1 MREVVRARSHG
12 ALWPNG
18 KEFGFGSESK
28 WRVWARELQ
37 SFLLRKILLD
47 TGGTEW
53 RRRGH
58 EVEAGVPGTV
68 SEGGD
73 DGGGSTRGGGEKG

>member
-1 MREVVRARSHG
+1 MES
-12 ALWPNG
+12 LG
-18 KEFGFGSESK
+18 KG
-28 WRVWARELQ
+28 VTA

-73 DGGGSTRGGGEKG
+73 DGGSTRGSGGKG